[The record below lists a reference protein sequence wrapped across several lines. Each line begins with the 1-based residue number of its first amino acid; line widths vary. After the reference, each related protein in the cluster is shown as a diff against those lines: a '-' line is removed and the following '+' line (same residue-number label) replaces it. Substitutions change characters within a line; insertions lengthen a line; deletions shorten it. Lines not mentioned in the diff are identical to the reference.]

1 MSVYPGG
8 LTEKI
13 CPMCKR
19 RFSIYLS
26 CGWAYTKNDKRFCSW
41 KCLRQYEKMR
51 QFPNEKKEQVRELYH
66 KGVPQN
72 KIAKT
77 LFMSV
82 QSVNYWVTK
91 IKDEEM
97 TL

>member
-1 MSVYPGG
+1 MSAYPGG
-8 LTEKI
+8 LTDRI
-13 CPMCKR
+13 CPMCQR

-26 CGWAYTKNDKRFCSW
+26 CGWAYTKYDKRFCSW
-41 KCLRQYEKMR
+41 KCLRQYEKNR
-51 QFPNEKKEQVRELYH
+51 KFPNEKKEQVRGLYH
-66 KGVPQN
+66 KGMTQRE
-72 KIAKT
+72 IAQT